1 MQRKPSRP
9 LNPFDFTGIDW
20 DSEDDP
26 DGNLAHCLRHDV
38 NGRVVA
44 EVLNTEWVD
53 VETLVDTTEFAIVG
67 PNSKRNIMWTLL
79 FDTSWRNSNL
89 LRPVT
94 GWHSKPPE
102 IRAWEKE
109 TRKKWTGLARKR
121 RRTK

>member
-26 DGNLAHCLRHDV
+26 GSNLAHCLRHGV

-53 VETLVDTTEFAIVG
+53 VEMLVDTTEFAIVG
-67 PNSKRNIMWTLL
+67 PNAKRSIMWTLL
-79 FDTSWRNSNL
+79 FDTSWRDSNL

-94 GWHSKPPE
+94 GWRSKRKD

-109 TRKKWTGLARKR
+109 TRKKWR
-121 RRTK
+121 RRR